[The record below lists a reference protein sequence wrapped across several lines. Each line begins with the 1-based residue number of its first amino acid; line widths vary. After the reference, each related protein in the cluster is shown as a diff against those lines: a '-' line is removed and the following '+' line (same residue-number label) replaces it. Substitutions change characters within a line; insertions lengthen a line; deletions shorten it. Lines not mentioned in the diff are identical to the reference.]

1 MVTELGVGPV
11 SLCSSLER
19 LALWV
24 SERSPNGT
32 PSACCED
39 EGAGARDARRTGSSV
54 SISRR
59 CHSRT
64 SRVSLSKAS
73 ESASATGR
81 AGPAWSWRR
90 HRYFVCPVFL
100 LPSLGTPPPPPALV
114 PPFSLSG
121 NSVSVFIRAKY

>member
-73 ESASATGR
+73 ESGERGR
-81 AGPAWSWRR
+81 EGRPRVAVEAP
-90 HRYFVCPVFL
+90 PVF
-100 LPSLGTPPPPPALV
+100 
-114 PPFSLSG
+114 
-121 NSVSVFIRAKY
+121 

>member
-73 ESASATGR
+73 ESGEHDREGR
-81 AGPAWSWRR
+81 PCIAVEAP
-90 HRYFVCPVFL
+90 PVFCVPRFP
-100 LPSLGTPPPPPALV
+100 PSLPGDAPAAAR
-114 PPFSLSG
+114 PG
-121 NSVSVFIRAKY
+121 ASVFFVRKLGLSLYPC